1 MLIPTARTIY
11 ISTVR
16 AACQPRPED
25 WRLKPARNDCFRQA
39 VEAAATVPLRVVRV
53 SPTGEVADNA
63 PLGKLTVTF
72 NAPMVDN
79 SVTGSDAARE
89 QPALVL
95 TAEDSTRESL
105 RHPL

>member
-1 MLIPTARTIY
+1 M
-11 ISTVR
+11 
-16 AACQPRPED
+16 
-25 WRLKPARNDCFRQA
+25 
-39 VEAAATVPLRVVRV
+39 PLRVVRV

-79 SVTGSDAARE
+79 SVTGSDAVRE